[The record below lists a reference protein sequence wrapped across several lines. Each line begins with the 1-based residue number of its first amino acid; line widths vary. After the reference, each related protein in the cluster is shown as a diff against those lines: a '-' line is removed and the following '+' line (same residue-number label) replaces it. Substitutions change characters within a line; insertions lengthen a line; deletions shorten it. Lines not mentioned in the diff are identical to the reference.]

1 MKLNKLVALTRRRIL
16 MNILTIMFGD
26 FFIYFYLVGHHFI
39 RKRILNKS
47 R

>member
-26 FFIYFYLVGHHFI
+26 FFHLLLF
-39 RKRILNKS
+39 S
-47 R
+47 RSSLYKKTHIE